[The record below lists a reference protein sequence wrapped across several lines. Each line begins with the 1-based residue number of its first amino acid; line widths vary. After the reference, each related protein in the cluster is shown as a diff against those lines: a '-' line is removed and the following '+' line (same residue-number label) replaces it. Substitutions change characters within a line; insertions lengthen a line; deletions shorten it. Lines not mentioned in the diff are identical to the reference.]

1 MSFEKKPSK
10 LHAKSAAYFYVA
22 EWLADKSN
30 HANAFDECEF
40 THAEVSAAHA
50 HIELLAAQLL
60 KEAHTLDHGTP
71 PSVIQ
76 KPKPGNK
83 KVAKPD

>member
-1 MSFEKKPSK
+1 MQNLRLIFMSLNGLQIKAITRS
-10 LHAKSAAYFYVA
+10 
-22 EWLADKSN
+22 
-30 HANAFDECEF
+30 AFDECEF

-60 KEAHTLDHGTP
+60 KEAHTLDQGTP